1 MDGLSILIILLVIL
15 ALAGVVFY
23 FVYDYLDYKNKTS
36 TDINTANSAITAEGK
51 ERLGNLAYV
60 VNQVNTVNDDI
71 YGTLT
76 SNIVFTNSNVSVQ
89 SQKTDKL
96 VNSFSSIMSFGT
108 LGSGGS
114 NISLFDLPGS
124 PGNININL
132 LKKVT
137 ATMGLTANNLTPGA
151 PAEFCST
158 TGCVRFPDSSG
169 NTFLGPLT
177 NGGQV
182 VLDGAVRVNSNVT
195 FGGVGSPSFGAAN
208 QNSFAFNSK
217 YVGIGNTNPAYTLDV
232 LGKSGDNLLK
242 ATSTD
247 TPAGTS
253 PALLV
258 NANGDLIVSQSIQIK
273 PTSAGATAISIYGS
287 EDKIPQT
294 LSPTNNIVI
303 APSVNGRDLNISV
316 PERLTI
322 SGNRLVFEGDVSIVG
337 KLNVQGDT
345 NIHGNLGK
353 DGYLYTPTTTPI
365 PSTAPP
371 YTPPTYTPPYSLPTY
386 TPPTYT
392 PPTLASAPP
401 PL

>member
-36 TDINTANSAITAEGK
+36 TDINTANTAITAEGK

-89 SQKTDKL
+89 SKKTDDL
-96 VNSFSSIMSFGT
+96 INSFSKVMTFNTI
-108 LGSGGS
+108 GSTPS
-114 NISLFDLPGS
+114 ISLFDLPGT
-124 PGNININL
+124 PGNINMNL
-132 LKKVT
+132 LKHVT
-137 ATMGLTANNLTPGA
+137 ATMGLTASNLTPGA
-151 PAEFCST
+151 PAEFCSA
-158 TGCVRFPDSSG
+158 TGCVKFPDSSG

-177 NGGQV
+177 TGGQV
-182 VLDGAVRVNSNVT
+182 VLDGAVRVNNGVT
-195 FGGVGSPSFGAAN
+195 FGGTGAPALTTAN
-208 QNSFAFNSK
+208 QNSFTLNSK

-232 LGKSGDNLLK
+232 LGKTGDNLLK

-273 PTSAGATAISIYGS
+273 PTTAGATAISVFGS
-287 EDKIPQT
+287 ST
-294 LSPTNNIVI
+294 VPTGTTGIVI
-303 APSVNGRDLNISV
+303 NPTASGKGLEIKAEDGVTIKGHLKVDGNLTTNGLVNFNSNVNIASTYNLNVPTINGR
-316 PERLTI
+316 
-322 SGNRLVFEGDVSIVG
+322 
-337 KLNVQGDT
+337 
-345 NIHGNLGK
+345 
-353 DGYLYTPTTTPI
+353 TP
-365 PSTAPP
+365 A
-371 YTPPTYTPPYSLPTY
+371 YV
-386 TPPTYT
+386 
-392 PPTLASAPP
+392 
-401 PL
+401 

>member
-151 PAEFCST
+151 PAEFCSA
-158 TGCVRFPDSSG
+158 TGCVKFPDSSG

-273 PTSAGATAISIYGS
+273 PTTAGATAISIYGS
-287 EDKIPQT
+287 ADKVP
-294 LSPTNNIVI
+294 PNIMDRMNTVVI
-303 APSVNGRDLNISV
+303 APDALTGSLNIDVPGGINIYSNRTKFYGNVDVEGSLSV
-316 PERLTI
+316 RDDARI
-322 SGNRLVFEGDVSIVG
+322 R
-337 KLNVQGDT
+337 
-345 NIHGNLGK
+345 GNLDNGEF
-353 DGYLYTPTTTPI
+353 LYTPSTTPI
-365 PSTAPP
+365 AT
-371 YTPPTYTPPYSLPTY
+371 T
-386 TPPTYT
+386 
-392 PPTLASAPP
+392 PTLASAPP
-401 PL
+401 PPPLTLASAPPPTVV